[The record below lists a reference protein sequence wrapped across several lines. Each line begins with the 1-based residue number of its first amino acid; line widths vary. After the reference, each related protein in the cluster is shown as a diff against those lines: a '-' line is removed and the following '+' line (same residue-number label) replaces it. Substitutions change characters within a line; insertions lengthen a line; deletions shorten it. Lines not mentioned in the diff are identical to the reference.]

1 MVHKAVFRFTGLLRK
16 SPLGD
21 ILERFKGYPPALLN
35 DVFKGIFSILLF
47 QEGFLLNLMNN
58 HEKKNPSENKSYL
71 VIIQYFSYQNGNI
84 LQIHMNL
91 SAISPALQ
99 AEVSKSRKMA
109 IILLPVLS
117 ICGV

>member
-1 MVHKAVFRFTGLLRK
+1 MVYKAVFRFTGLLRK

-35 DVFKGIFSILLF
+35 EVLKEIFSILLF

-71 VIIQYFSYQNGNI
+71 LIILYFSYQNGNI
-84 LQIHMNL
+84 LLIHMNY
-91 SAISPALQ
+91 Q
-99 AEVSKSRKMA
+99 QFHQHFRQK
-109 IILLPVLS
+109 
-117 ICGV
+117 